1 MELQIYSTS
10 FHPQMD
16 CINSCSATNSF
27 EAITAAEIMIK
38 ILQSQAQSARKI
50 VYCEKIISMG
60 QQQRKL

>member
-1 MELQIYSTS
+1 
-10 FHPQMD
+10 MD
-16 CINSCSATNSF
+16 CINSWSTTNGF
-27 EAITAAEIMIK
+27 EAITEVEIMIK